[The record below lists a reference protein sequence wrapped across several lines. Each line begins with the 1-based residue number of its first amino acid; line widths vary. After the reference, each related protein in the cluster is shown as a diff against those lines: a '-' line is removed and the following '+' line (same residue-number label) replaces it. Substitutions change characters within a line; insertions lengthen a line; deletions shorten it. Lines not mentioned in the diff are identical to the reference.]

1 MDPTEATNTTGTR
14 TVQPAK
20 PRDAVELGAPAPRGR
35 GWLWS
40 LIIGMLLLAAIGAI
54 PFLSDTA
61 GLILWTNVVMFCCLA
76 QAWNLIGGFVGYA
89 AFGNVVF
96 FGIGAY
102 TVAVALQRGQSY
114 AAGLL
119 LGVVIA
125 GVFAFLLGLPVL
137 RLRGHYF
144 AIATLG
150 VAVAIG
156 EVVEARGIG
165 GPGGE
170 ASLPAPNFGGLD
182 TNTVFFYAFIALS
195 ALLLLG
201 TTWLTR
207 TRFGYALVA
216 IRENEQAAEALGI
229 ATFWY
234 KVGAFTISAVPTALA
249 GGIYAYWQQFFNPA
263 GEGGAFDPSRSIAM
277 VLMTFLGGAG
287 TILGPLIGGIIV
299 EYLDNYTLINFPT
312 IHAPLLG
319 TIVVLVTIL
328 LPQGVIRLVQE
339 LTRTPIALEG
349 PEAAKVTYI
358 HRIGDGVRRVFRFI
372 ASQGV

>member
-1 MDPTEATNTTGTR
+1 MDSTEPTGT
-14 TVQPAK
+14 K
-20 PRDAVELGAPAPRGR
+20 AVRPTKARAPAPVARGR
-35 GWLWS
+35 HSWLWS
-40 LIIGMLLLAAIGAI
+40 LVVGMLILGVIGAI
-54 PFLSDTA
+54 PFQNDIA

-76 QAWNLIGGFVGYA
+76 QSWNLIGGFVGYA

-102 TVAVALQRGQSY
+102 TVAVALQHDVPY
-114 AAGLL
+114 AIGLL
-119 LGVVIA
+119 LGVAISA
-125 GVFAFLLGLPVL
+125 AFAFLLGLPVL
-137 RLRGHYF
+137 RLKGHYF

-156 EVVEARGIG
+156 EVVEAEGIG

-170 ASLPAPNFGGLD
+170 ASLPAPTFGGLD
-182 TNTVFFYAFIALS
+182 TNTVFFFAFVTLS

-234 KVGAFTISAVPTALA
+234 KVAAFTISAIPTALA
-249 GGIYAYWQQFFNPA
+249 GGLYAYWQQFFNPS

-299 EYLDNYTLINFPT
+299 EYLDNYTLINFST
-312 IHAPLLG
+312 IHGPLLG
-319 TIVVLVTIL
+319 AIVVLVTIF
-328 LPQGVIRLVQE
+328 LPQGLIRLVQE
-339 LTRTPIALEG
+339 LTRAPVALEG
-349 PEAAKVTYI
+349 PEAAKVSYI
-358 HRIGDGVRRVFRFI
+358 HRIGEGVRRVFRFI